1 MTREE
6 ALRMSLATA
15 NDIPTAIKQ
24 AEEILRFLAGDKPN
38 AVAATPSASLNPYP
52 VFTPWGLEGPRSLAA
67 LPQSGAGTI
76 NEEQVNAQRL
86 PRQILSASTAGAR
99 YAGIPEEYHVLLGGV
114 GGRIYWKE
122 KQTKV
127 LRSHL
132 ETRSQSALF
141 DAAVELNCSVKA
153 CYDEFLKMPI
163 RKTFTAE
170 ENRKLLR
177 VAREHLVNL
186 TSSPGTMY

>member
-15 NDIPTAIKQ
+15 SDIPTAIKQ
-24 AEEILRFLAGDKPN
+24 AEEILRFLGGDKPN

-52 VFTPWGLEGPRSLAA
+52 IFTPWGLEGPRSLAA

-76 NEEQVNAQRL
+76 NREQVNAQRL
-86 PRQILSASTAGAR
+86 PRQILPASTTSSR
-99 YAGIPEEYHVLLGGV
+99 YAGVPEEYHVLLGGL
-114 GGRIYWKE
+114 GRRIYWTESNKN
-122 KQTKV
+122 V
-127 LRSHL
+127 LLFHL

-170 ENRKLLR
+170 ENRKLLQ
-177 VAREHLVNL
+177 VSREHLVNL
-186 TSSPGTMY
+186 TGSHGTMY